1 MWQATQGCLA
11 YLPFWGSLKPLRAY
25 AAYQPCK
32 GSGGDQSGRRL
43 THPARRVSEA
53 HSDCQRVRHLPF
65 GADGGRFPVDDRTGL
80 QVYSLV
86 GVASARLCRMAT
98 A

>member
-1 MWQATQGCLA
+1 V
-11 YLPFWGSLKPLRAY
+11 RAY
-25 AAYQPCK
+25 AGRQPRK
-32 GSGGDQSGRRL
+32 GGGGGQRGRRL

-53 HSDCQRVRHLPF
+53 HSDCQRVRHLLF

-80 QVYSLV
+80 QVCSLV